1 MIVLN
6 TASLVVCLTAAII
19 DGIAAYFLQRTNFRE
34 CSYTSTALVSP
45 CDNSDCSGIEFPVN
59 TCYCCHILETLQD
72 QCEVPLLMGQKYYFS
87 SVKSCMSVGGELRIM
102 LSILT
107 VLHIV
112 NSIICVVG
120 IFKTS
125 SIEHVRTKYTQLMSS
140 EVKPK
145 VNEKSSLDK
154 KDVTNNTHDSP
165 TVEDKD
171 VVIDEEFAQTIK
183 EEDTSNI
190 NDIPIEDGEDTN
202 VVTQSYDINMM

>member
-19 DGIAAYFLQRTNFRE
+19 DGIAAYFLQRTNFGE

-45 CDNSDCSGIEFPVN
+45 CDNSDCSGIEFPAN

-72 QCEVPLLMGQKYYFS
+72 QCEVPLLMGRKYYFS
-87 SVKSCMSVGGELRIM
+87 SVKSCMSVASELRIM

-112 NSIICVVG
+112 NAIICVVG

-125 SIEHVRTKYTQLMSS
+125 SIEHVRTKYTQLLSS

-145 VNEKSSLDK
+145 INENLSLEK
-154 KDVTNNTHDSP
+154 EVTNNIHDP
-165 TVEDKD
+165 LTIEDED
-171 VVIDEEFAQTIK
+171 VIIDEELVQTVK
-183 EEDTSNI
+183 EEDISNI
-190 NDIPIEDGEDTN
+190 KEIAIEDRSTN
-202 VVTQSYDINMM
+202 EVTQSDDINMM

>member
-19 DGIAAYFLQRTNFRE
+19 DGIAAYFLQRTNFGE

-45 CDNSDCSGIEFPVN
+45 CDNSDCSGIEFPAN

-72 QCEVPLLMGQKYYFS
+72 QCEVPLLMGRKYYFS
-87 SVKSCMSVGGELRIM
+87 SVKSCMSVASELRIM

-112 NSIICVVG
+112 NAIICVVG

-125 SIEHVRTKYTQLMSS
+125 SIEHVKTKYTQLLSS

-145 VNEKSSLDK
+145 INEKLSLEK
-154 KDVTNNTHDSP
+154 HDP
-165 TVEDKD
+165 LTIEDKY
-171 VVIDEEFAQTIK
+171 VVIDEEFVK
-183 EEDTSNI
+183 EENTSNI
-190 NDIPIEDGEDTN
+190 NDIAIEDGSTN
-202 VVTQSYDINMM
+202 GVTQSDDINMM

>member
-45 CDNSDCSGIEFPVN
+45 CDNSDCSGIEFPAN

-120 IFKTS
+120 VFKTS
-125 SIEHVRTKYTQLMSS
+125 SIEHVRTKYTQLLSS

-154 KDVTNNTHDSP
+154 EEVTNNTHDTP
-165 TVEDKD
+165 TVEDKG
-171 VVIDEEFAQTIK
+171 VIDEEFIQTVK
-183 EEDTSNI
+183 EEDTSNNNNI
-190 NDIPIEDGEDTN
+190 EIEDGDMN
-202 VVTQSYDINMM
+202 AVTQSNDINMM